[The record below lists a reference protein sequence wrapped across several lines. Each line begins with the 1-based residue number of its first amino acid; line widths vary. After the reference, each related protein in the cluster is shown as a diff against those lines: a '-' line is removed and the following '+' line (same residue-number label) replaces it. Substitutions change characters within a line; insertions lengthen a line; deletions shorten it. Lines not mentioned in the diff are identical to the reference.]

1 MLTAA
6 QRLLLLQTQNEFVPV
21 NGYNPND
28 MRRQYV
34 PLGAQYIPALYN
46 IQGKNYKQPRKP
58 FSEREIMEI
67 KLCIEKGKKWKL
79 ISKILKEEYDLQI
92 SQKVVRFKATEI
104 ERKRNDFQKFHS
116 HYTNFP
122 KEISVYINEN
132 DERYPLKIPTE
143 SPTEDNNQSQD
154 VHVRISIERRQE
166 EENFAYEISD
176 VDFSADNS
184 DWSAETDS
192 DDTESD

>member
-1 MLTAA
+1 M
-6 QRLLLLQTQNEFVPV
+6 
-21 NGYNPND
+21 
-28 MRRQYV
+28 
-34 PLGAQYIPALYN
+34 
-46 IQGKNYKQPRKP
+46 
-58 FSEREIMEI
+58 
-67 KLCIEKGKKWKL
+67 
-79 ISKILKEEYDLQI
+79 
-92 SQKVVRFKATEI
+92 RFKATEI